1 MTDTAMKAAADKAL
15 SLVGQGYIYGA
26 KGQTCS
32 PLFRA
37 RQAEQ
42 YPEQAQHI
50 LGEGAKWDGA
60 PVWDC
65 AQLTRAAAKAAGF
78 TLPSGAASQW
88 NRGAWKRKGTADSL
102 PKGEA
107 VFVFRQSGGRMQH
120 VGVALGDGTCVHAR
134 GTAYGV
140 VRQQMQEYVWTHW
153 ASPWGEEAPVIA
165 TAEVWAQRGDTV
177 NVRAQPGGSIV
188 GRLPVG
194 TQVEITARSAG
205 WSAIRHEGGTAYMQS
220 AFLKEHTPAAL
231 EERVLRIE
239 QRLAKAGL

>member
-50 LGEGAKWDGA
+50 LGE
-60 PVWDC
+60 
-65 AQLTRAAAKAAGF
+65 
-78 TLPSGAASQW
+78 
-88 NRGAWKRKGTADSL
+88 
-102 PKGEA
+102 A

-140 VRQQMQEYVWTHW
+140 VRQQMQEYAWTHW